1 MQRPLCGE
9 PGLRMDALM
18 LTVFHRQRSERAS
31 AASKAALGLGLQRRG
46 VVRLG
51 IRFRVSARPQPELAR
66 SADLVLRKT
75 RIAVF
80 VDGCYWHGCPEH
92 HTQPATNSQ
101 YWADKIA
108 RNMERD
114 SETTAYLQQTGWMVL
129 RFWEHEDPEAVASQ
143 VQEAVQSALAGRRGG

>member
-1 MQRPLCGE
+1 
-9 PGLRMDALM
+9 MDAP
-18 LTVFHRQRSERAS
+18 TPTTSPHRWIQA
-31 AASKAALGLGLQRRG
+31 KAALGLGLQRRG

-114 SETTAYLQQTGWMVL
+114 SETTAYLQQTG
-129 RFWEHEDPEAVASQ
+129 
-143 VQEAVQSALAGRRGG
+143 